1 MKKISRIF
9 LVVMIMVFL
18 SSCDQVTGLVELAPK
33 FNTSLPNAIS
43 GEYAYFET
51 EEDRENGEFTR
62 LLSFSSST
70 STFKDTRS
78 LQGGIVTRNG
88 SYSVSYSTYDITECN
103 GTILMEYEDG
113 EKSEVGFYFYA
124 TAINGPEYLVLSDGR
139 TYWYWGK

>member
-1 MKKISRIF
+1 MKKSYRLF

-18 SSCDQVTGLVELAPK
+18 SSCDQVKGLVELAPK

-43 GEYAYFET
+43 GEYAYFDS

-103 GTILMEYEDG
+103 GKIVMEYEDG

>member
-18 SSCDQVTGLVELAPK
+18 SSCDQVKGLVELAPK

-43 GEYAYFET
+43 GEYAYFDS

-78 LQGGIVTRNG
+78 LQGGIVTDRSG
-88 SYSVSYSTYDITECN
+88 HKEWVLHC
-103 GTILMEYEDG
+103 IL
-113 EKSEVGFYFYA
+113 FH
-124 TAINGPEYLVLSDGR
+124 L
-139 TYWYWGK
+139 

>member
-9 LVVMIMVFL
+9 LVVMVMVFL
-18 SSCDQVTGLVELAPK
+18 SSCDQVKGLVELAPK

-70 STFKDTRS
+70 STFKDTSHFRVGS
-78 LQGGIVTRNG
+78 LQGMGPTLYPIPPMTLQ
-88 SYSVSYSTYDITECN
+88 SA
-103 GTILMEYEDG
+103 ME
-113 EKSEVGFYFYA
+113 K
-124 TAINGPEYLVLSDGR
+124 
-139 TYWYWGK
+139 